1 MKIATIL
8 GTRPELI
15 RLSEIIKKLD
25 KYTNHILIHTGQNF
39 EYELDGIFF
48 KELSIREPDYHLKA
62 KADSVFGQISI
73 ILTKTE
79 EILLK
84 EKPDAVL
91 ILGDTNSGLSA
102 IVAKRLGIPVFHMEA
117 GNRCYS
123 DKTPEEINRSIIDSC
138 SDILLPYTQRSREQ
152 LLVEG
157 YRPNQIFVVG
167 NPIVEIIRKH
177 KARAT
182 KSKILKQLGIKNN
195 EKYVL
200 ATIHRAENVDAPAI
214 LFDLYDALL
223 EISKKYKVIVS
234 THPRTRDRLKNQ
246 KISENNNFKFMKP
259 FGFIDFL
266 KLEMNSACIITD
278 SGTVQEE
285 ATILSKPCI
294 LTRTST
300 ERPELIECGGVFM
313 PGVQKEEILDSFNVA
328 INLPDNITLP
338 NDYRDDVSS
347 KILKIIMGHK
357 NV

>member
-1 MKIATIL
+1 MKVATIL

-15 RLSEIIKKLD
+15 RLSETIKKLD
-25 KYTNHILIHTGQNF
+25 QHTDHVLVHTGQNF

-48 KELSIREPDYHLKA
+48 KELSIRKPDYNLKA
-62 KADSVFGQISI
+62 RADSVFGQIAI

-123 DKTPEEINRSIIDSC
+123 DKTPEEINRRIIDSC

-157 YRPNQIFVVG
+157 YHPSKIFVVG

-177 KARAT
+177 KIRAK
-182 KSKILKQLGIKNN
+182 KSKILKQLGIKSN

-200 ATIHRAENVDAPAI
+200 ATMHRAENVDD
-214 LFDLYDALL
+214 LKVLSDLYDALL

-234 THPRTRDRLKNQ
+234 THPRTRERLKN
-246 KISENNNFKFMKP
+246 KKMDKNDNLKFMKP

-266 KLEMNSACIITD
+266 KLEMNSSCIITD

-313 PGVQKEEILDSFNVA
+313 AGIKKEEILDSFNVA

-347 KILKIIMGHK
+347 KILKIIMGYK